1 MRDRKRKKLSTV
13 LKFLSWI
20 TEWVVESFS
29 KIQTPGGGRAGIEV
43 KVDKDDK
50 LDMLSLRCS
59 WSMQM
64 QRLILQ
70 AVGALGLKFRTETW
84 AG

>member
-1 MRDRKRKKLSTV
+1 M
-13 LKFLSWI
+13 LKFLTWI
-20 TEWVVESFS
+20 TEWMVEPFS
-29 KIQTPGGGRAGIEV
+29 KIQTLAGGRAGVEV

-64 QRLILQ
+64 QMLIQ
-70 AVGALGLKFRTETW
+70 QALGSGPEV
-84 AG
+84 